1 MEVQY
6 KEGMANHLGPESC
19 VFHREV
25 KCEALTGETGRP
37 AMEPRNL
44 KSGTLTLFC
53 QAESNMRHDDN
64 RKPWISPTRSETLC
78 TPGSYLSR
86 SWEVSSVPDGTMSGG
101 TGKNRINS
109 IGSIGS
115 VSIDPHRKSIDTDP
129 IDPLS
134 L

>member
-25 KCEALTGETGRP
+25 KREALTGETGRP
-37 AMEPRNL
+37 AIEPRNL

-78 TPGSYLSR
+78 MPGSYLSR
-86 SWEVSSVPDGTMSGG
+86 SWEVSSVPDGTRTGG
-101 TGKNRINS
+101 TEKGNRNTVIYADEKSDIPIVPTN
-109 IGSIGS
+109 
-115 VSIDPHRKSIDTDP
+115 RKR
-129 IDPLS
+129 
-134 L
+134 